1 MSCTRLRGI
10 GVAERR
16 SDRENVIALY
26 LKVALFQV
34 VANLADDVEE
44 IHPPSSA
51 RSLAGGSACPVTPLS
66 V

>member
-1 MSCTRLRGI
+1 MGCTRLRGI

-26 LKVALFQV
+26 LKVALYKV

-44 IHPPSSA
+44 IHLFSSA
-51 RSLAGGSACPVTPLS
+51 RSLASGSACPVTPLS

>member
-1 MSCTRLRGI
+1 MGCTRLRGI

-44 IHPPSSA
+44 IHPSSSA
-51 RSLAGGSACPVTPLS
+51 RSLASGSACPVTPLS